1 MTLGRLVSRERAK
14 GIDEVMEV
22 LPGLARRHPDLAYL
36 VAGDGPDRRRLEDKA
51 AALGIR
57 DRVIF
62 CGRVAETE
70 KAAHYRLAD
79 AYVMPSRG
87 EGFGIVLLEAMA
99 CGSPVVTSDATSL
112 PEVVGDAAITVNAH
126 DEGALSNAMHDVL
139 TNVELRQEL
148 SRRVPKRA
156 QLFSNRRMAES
167 TLAVYDEVLS
177 GLSPASAR

>member
-1 MTLGRLVSRERAK
+1 MVGKRTYLSGDIFAAIEDLDLQADVKVLG
-14 GIDEVMEV
+14 EV
-22 LPGLARRHPDLAYL
+22 P
-36 VAGDGPDRRRLEDKA
+36 
-51 AALGIR
+51 
-57 DRVIF
+57 
-62 CGRVAETE
+62 
-70 KAAHYRLAD
+70 LAD
-79 AYVMPSRG
+79 LPLLHCASDLFVFPSLS
-87 EGFGIVLLEAMA
+87 EGFGLPPLEAMA

-148 SRRVPKRA
+148 SRRGPKRA